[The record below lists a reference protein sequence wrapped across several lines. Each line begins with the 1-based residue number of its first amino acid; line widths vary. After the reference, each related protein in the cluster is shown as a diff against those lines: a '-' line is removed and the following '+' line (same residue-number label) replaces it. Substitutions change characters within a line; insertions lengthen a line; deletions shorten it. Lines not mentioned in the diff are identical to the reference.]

1 MLVPVGKGIELD
13 VDVTRFNTKVMDHI
27 VKTGLRNLIM
37 DSHAS
42 ATQKADPTGYVA
54 KSRELAERKLQSL
67 YSGVVRTQAIGGPK
81 APTDPVAMVI
91 LRLARKTVQ
100 KDKAKELAAASKGD
114 RLALLNKFAT
124 EYAEAHDAKLRPRAE
139 KIVSLE
145 NDEPVAPKPEPVQA
159 KKRKAA

>member
-1 MLVPVGKGIELD
+1 M
-13 VDVTRFNTKVMDHI
+13 
-27 VKTGLRNLIM
+27 
-37 DSHAS
+37 
-42 ATQKADPTGYVA
+42 
-54 KSRELAERKLQSL
+54 
-67 YSGVVRTQAIGGPK
+67 RTQAIGGPK

>member
-1 MLVPVGKGIELD
+1 MLIPVGKGIELD
-13 VDVTRFNTKVMDHI
+13 VDLTRFNKEVMDHI

-42 ATQKADPTGYVA
+42 ATQKADPTGYIA

-67 YSGVVRTQAIGGPK
+67 YSRVARTQAIGGPK

-91 LRLARKTVQ
+91 LRLARKAIQ

-124 EYAEAHDAKLRPRAE
+124 EYAEAHDAKLRPRAIQ
-139 KIVSLE
+139 IVRLE
-145 NDEPVAPKPEPVQA
+145 NDEPEAPPAKPA
-159 KKRKAA
+159 TKKKAA

>member
-13 VDVTRFNTKVMDHI
+13 VGVTRFNKEVMDHI

-42 ATQKADPTGYVA
+42 ATQKADPTGYIA

-67 YSGVVRTQAIGGPK
+67 YDGVVRTQAIGGPK

-91 LRLARKTVQ
+91 LRLARKAVQ
-100 KDKAKELAAASKGD
+100 KDKAEELAAASKGD
-114 RLALLNKFAT
+114 RLALLNKFAI
-124 EYAEAHDAKLRPRAE
+124 EYAEARDTQLRPRAIQ
-139 KIVSLE
+139 IVRLE
-145 NDEPVAPKPEPVQA
+145 NDEPEAPPA
-159 KKRKAA
+159 KAAIKKKAA

>member
-1 MLVPVGKGIELD
+1 MMRVAKPECDMLIPVGKGIELD
-13 VDVTRFNTKVMDHI
+13 VDLTRFNKEVMDHI

-67 YSGVVRTQAIGGPK
+67 YSGVVRTQAVGGPK

-91 LRLARKTVQ
+91 LRLARKAAQ
-100 KDKAKELAAASKGD
+100 RDRAKDLAAAAKGD
-114 RLALLNKFAT
+114 RLALLNKFAI
-124 EYAEAHDAKLRPRAE
+124 E
-139 KIVSLE
+139 
-145 NDEPVAPKPEPVQA
+145 
-159 KKRKAA
+159 

>member
-1 MLVPVGKGIELD
+1 MMRVAKPECDMLIPVGKGIELD
-13 VDVTRFNTKVMDHI
+13 VDVTRFNKEVLDHI

-42 ATQKADPTGYVA
+42 ATQKADPMGYIA
-54 KSRELAERKLQSL
+54 KSRELAERKLASL
-67 YSGVVRTQAIGGPK
+67 YSGVVRTQAVGGPK
-81 APTDPVAMVI
+81 APADPVA
-91 LRLARKTVQ
+91 
-100 KDKAKELAAASKGD
+100 D

-139 KIVSLE
+139 KIVALE
-145 NDEPVAPKPEPVQA
+145 NDEPVAPKPEPAHA